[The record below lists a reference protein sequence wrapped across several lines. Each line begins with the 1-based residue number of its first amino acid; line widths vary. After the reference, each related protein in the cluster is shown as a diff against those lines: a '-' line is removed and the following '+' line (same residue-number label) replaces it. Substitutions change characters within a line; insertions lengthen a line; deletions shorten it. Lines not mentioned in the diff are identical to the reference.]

1 MAELAGDFEW
11 RGEGENAEV
20 VLYAPDDSAFE
31 RVLPAS
37 RLPGAHSPVYAAAS
51 RHGFGWVAASGSHAA
66 PDLLSLPVR
75 GLLLAA
81 DVSVES
87 LDVPP
92 EEMPRL
98 VSRGLSEVRL
108 PSLGGANVRRIC
120 EAGAS
125 AAAESGLIEEE
136 DLAYFGVLPGE
147 PDSLGRRALSAG
159 TRDPLS
165 GEARAYAVGE
175 ILDSEALDLSP
186 GLLCFVVRAGAGDL
200 GRVALAAHRER
211 ILSRV
216 EGGDFGADTDLPAAP
231 AGTEE
236 IADLL
241 TAVWAASNFADGR
254 ATLFLYALRRVLGDV
269 AGKLGIRAALS
280 IGGVE
285 DRDGLLVHRSEL
297 AAAEGGSILVSGSSV
312 VRGTGKMMGSAP
324 PFRAPEEDGRW
335 PWEEAGLLERWAELD
350 ALGDEG

>member
-1 MAELAGDFEW
+1 M
-11 RGEGENAEV
+11 

-37 RLPGAHSPVYAAAS
+37 RLPGVHGPVYAAAS
-51 RHGFGWVAASGSHAA
+51 RQGFGWVAASGSHAA

-81 DVSVES
+81 DASVQN
-87 LDVPP
+87 LDMPP
-92 EEMPRL
+92 EEVPRL
-98 VSRGLSEVRL
+98 ISRGLSEIRV
-108 PSLGGANVRRIC
+108 PSLGGADVRRIC
-120 EAGAS
+120 EAGAR
-125 AAAESGLIEEE
+125 ATAESDLIEEE
-136 DLAYFGVLPGE
+136 DLDFFGVLPGE

-159 TRDPLS
+159 TRDSLS
-165 GEARAYAVGE
+165 DEARAYAVGE
-175 ILDSEALDLSP
+175 LSSSEALDLSP

-200 GRVALAAHRER
+200 GRLALAAHRER

-216 EGGDFGADTDLPAAP
+216 ERADFGADLPAAP

-236 IADLL
+236 AADLL
-241 TAVWAASNFADGR
+241 AAVWAASNFADGR
-254 ATLFLYALRRVLGDV
+254 AALLLYALRRALGDI
-269 AGKLGIRAALS
+269 AGKLSIRAAWAV
-280 IGGVE
+280 GGVE
-285 DRDGLLVHRSEL
+285 DRDGLLVHRSGL

-324 PFRAPEEDGRW
+324 PFGAPEEDGRW
-335 PWEEAGLLERWAELD
+335 PWEEAGLSERWTELD